1 MGKRHQRQTFADL
14 VKQPMWSET
23 NASRKGQ
30 QAPRPGRFNAA
41 GDFFDL
47 DGNRLQLVSEDVT
60 EEEAQNLLDAGASV
74 VIETCGCG
82 GSYGD
87 CTPQWLPD
95 EQIHDLKH
103 SSGPRFTGRHGAPSW
118 LDVWASDERTVVF
131 AHGDVAWGR
140 VLT

>member
-14 VKQPMWSET
+14 VKQPTWSQT
-23 NASRKGQ
+23 DVSRTGQ
-30 QAPRPGRFNAA
+30 HAPRPGRFNAA

-47 DGNRLQLVSEDVT
+47 DGERLQLVAEGVT
-60 EEEAQNLLDAGASV
+60 EQQAQDLCDAGASV

-82 GSYGD
+82 GSYGG

-95 EQIHDLKH
+95 EQLHGLKR
-103 SSGPRFTGRHGAPSW
+103 SSGPRFTGRFGAPSW